1 MNFYEAQDDARKRTK
16 WLVLYFIL
24 AVVGVVAA
32 VYAVVGFAY
41 QAQGGSE
48 ITYRDQFGNVTRE
61 VTNGTWWDTGR
72 FLTVAAVTTGVILL
86 GNVFKSLQLAGGGAA
101 VARDVGARPV
111 DPHSTD
117 LDEKKLVNVV
127 EEMAIASGLPVP
139 QVWIM
144 DNEAGI
150 NAFAAGTEP
159 GNAVIG
165 VTRGCVQRL
174 TRGELQGVI
183 AHEFS
188 HILNGDMKLNMRL
201 IGWLFGI
208 MMLSMLG
215 RMIFHSLRYVRVR
228 GNSKDNN
235 GGLIIA
241 LLLAGVALMV
251 IGAVGVFFARMI
263 QAAISRQRE
272 YLADASAVEFTRD
285 PSGIAG
291 ALKKIGGQEF
301 GSSVSSAK
309 AAEASHMFFAD
320 GGMFSYGFATH
331 PPLDVRISTIEKDWD
346 GKFKNTELPPVAHQG
361 KPSSMSGASDA
372 RLSGF
377 AGGSVDSSS
386 KVKVDRQKWD
396 EIGDSSHQDVKV
408 GERIRSSISEEWI
421 AACHDRE
428 YAQALIFGLL
438 LAEDDALL
446 QGEVSFLNKSA
457 GKNAVEIALSWNQQL
472 RDVHSAE
479 KIALID
485 LCIPTLRRLTMPE
498 YERFIEITRWMIASD
513 GQVDI
518 FEFMLQKVLERHL
531 SAHFLHYGSVK
542 TRYTKISKVAD
553 EVNILLST
561 LAGIGAQNGEELV
574 TAYHTACNEL
584 TDIGERLSI
593 LPPEK
598 CGLSE
603 VEKALNKLEQASS
616 VIKGRVIHACGLAV
630 MNDGELEN
638 KEAEMLRAMADAI
651 GSSLPP
657 FVRRLEGKM
666 VRK

>member
-16 WLVLYFIL
+16 WLVLYFVL

-32 VYAVVGFAY
+32 VYTVVGFAY
-41 QAQGGSE
+41 QAQGVRE
-48 ITYRDQFGNVTRE
+48 ITLTDSTGEITRKMSSGE
-61 VTNGTWWDTGR
+61 WWDLGR
-72 FLTVAAVTTGVILL
+72 FLTVAAVTTGFILL
-86 GNVFKSLQLAGGGAA
+86 GNLFKSLQLAGGGAA
-101 VARDVGARPV
+101 VVRDVGARPV
-111 DPHSTD
+111 DPHTID
-117 LDEKKLVNVV
+117 LDEKKLINVV

-144 DNEAGI
+144 DDEPGI

-208 MMLSMLG
+208 MMLAMLG
-215 RMIFHSLRYVRVR
+215 RMLFHSLRFVRVR

-241 LLLAGVALMV
+241 LLLAGVALIV
-251 IGAVGVFFARMI
+251 IGSVGVFFARMI

-291 ALKKIGGQEF
+291 ALKKIGGQQY
-301 GSSVSSAK
+301 GSKVNSAK
-309 AAEASHMFFAD
+309 AGEASHMFFAD
-320 GGMFSYGFATH
+320 GGMFSYGFDTH
-331 PPLDVRISTIEKDWD
+331 PPLDVRISSIEESWD

-361 KPSSMSGASDA
+361 RPSVVSDT

-377 AGGSVDSSS
+377 AGGGPEASGAVADHQTRVEVS
-386 KVKVDRQKWD
+386 REEWD
-396 EIGDSSHQDVKV
+396 EVGDSSHQDVGV
-408 GERIRSSISEEWI
+408 GKRILDSISQEWI
-421 AACHDRE
+421 DACHDRE

-438 LAEDDALL
+438 LAEDDDLQ

-457 GKNAVEIALSWNQQL
+457 GEYAVEIALRWQSEL
-472 RDVHSAE
+472 RDVHSSE
-479 KIALID
+479 KIALVD
-485 LCIPTLRRLTMPE
+485 LCIPTLRRLTIPE

-513 GQVDI
+513 GEVDI

-531 SAHFLHYGSVK
+531 SAHFLHHGSARV
-542 TRYTKISKVAD
+542 RFTKISKLSD

-561 LAGIGAQNGEELV
+561 MAGIGAGDGEELV
-574 TAYHTACNEL
+574 TAYGSASNSIEGL
-584 TDIGERLSI
+584 GERISI
-593 LPPEK
+593 LPPER
-598 CGLSE
+598 CGLAE
-603 VEKALNKLEQASS
+603 VDKALDKLEQSS
-616 VIKGRVIHACGLAV
+616 PVIKREVIHACGLAV
-630 MNDGELEN
+630 MSDGVLES
-638 KEAEMLRAMADAI
+638 KEAEMLRAVADAI
-651 GSSLPP
+651 GGSLPP
-657 FVRRLEGKM
+657 FVRK
-666 VRK
+666 

>member
-24 AVVGVVAA
+24 AVIGVIAA

-41 QAQGGSE
+41 MSQGGSE
-48 ITYRDQFGNVTRE
+48 VVYRDQYGMQTRE
-61 VTNGTWWDTGR
+61 VTPGTWWDLGR

-111 DPHSTD
+111 DPRTTD

-144 DNEAGI
+144 DEEAGI

-215 RMIFHSLRYVRVR
+215 KMLFHSLRFMRVR
-228 GNSKDNN
+228 GNGKDNN

-241 LLLAGVALMV
+241 LLLAGVALIV
-251 IGAVGVFFARMI
+251 IGSVGVFFARMI

-301 GSSVSSAK
+301 GSDISNAK
-309 AAEASHMFFAD
+309 ASEASHMFFAD

-331 PPLDVRISTIEKDWD
+331 PPLDVRISSIEKDWD
-346 GKFKNTELPPVAHQG
+346 GKFKATGLPPVAHQG
-361 KPSSMSGASDA
+361 GSSNGSSRSQAHDA

-377 AGGSVDSSS
+377 SGGSSSSQS
-386 KVKVDRQKWD
+386 KVKVDRKDWD
-396 EIGDSSHQDVKV
+396 DIGASSHQDVKL
-408 GERIRSSISEEWI
+408 GQQIRDAISDDWI

-438 LAEDDALL
+438 LAEDDELL
-446 QGEVSFLNKSA
+446 QGEVSFLSKSA
-457 GKNAVEIALSWNQQL
+457 GKNAVELALSWNQEL
-472 RDVHSAE
+472 REVHSSE
-479 KIALID
+479 KIALLD

-513 GQVDI
+513 GEVDI

-531 SAHFLHYGSVK
+531 SAHFLHYGGVK
-542 TRYTKISKVAD
+542 TRYTKLNKVSD
-553 EVNILLST
+553 EVNVLLST
-561 LAGIGAQNGEELV
+561 MAGIGAGNGEELA
-574 TAYHTACNEL
+574 TAYGAASDVLAEF
-584 TDIGERLSI
+584 GEKLSI
-593 LPPEK
+593 LPPER
-598 CGLSE
+598 CGLQE
-603 VEKALNKLEQASS
+603 VDKALDKLEQASPM
-616 VIKGRVIHACGLAV
+616 IKKQVLHACGLAV
-630 MNDGELEN
+630 MHDGELES
-638 KEAEMLRAMADAI
+638 KEAEMLRAVADAI

-657 FVRRLEGKM
+657 FVRK
-666 VRK
+666 

>member
-16 WLVLYFIL
+16 WLVLYFII

-32 VYAVVGFAY
+32 VYTVVGFAY
-41 QAQGGSE
+41 MSQGGSE
-48 ITYRDQFGNVTRE
+48 VIYRDQYGMQTRE
-61 VTNGTWWDTGR
+61 VTPGTWWDLGR
-72 FLTVAAVTTGVILL
+72 FLTVAVVTTGVILI

-111 DPHSTD
+111 DPHTTD

-144 DNEAGI
+144 DEEAGI

-174 TRGELQGVI
+174 NRGELQGVI

-215 RMIFHSLRYVRVR
+215 KMLFHSLRFMRVR
-228 GNSKDNN
+228 GNGKDNN

-241 LLLAGVALMV
+241 LLLAGVALIV
-251 IGAVGVFFARMI
+251 IGSIGIFFARMI

-291 ALKKIGGQEF
+291 ALKKIGGQQY
-301 GSSVSSAK
+301 GSDISNAK
-309 AAEASHMFFAD
+309 AGEASHMFFAD
-320 GGMFSYGFATH
+320 GGMFSYGFETH
-331 PPLDVRISTIEKDWD
+331 PPLDVRISSIEKDWD
-346 GKFKNTELPPVAHQG
+346 GEFKDTELPPVAHQG
-361 KPSSMSGASDA
+361 GPSNSSNSGQTNDS

-377 AGGSVDSSS
+377 AGGNASSQS
-386 KVKVDRQKWD
+386 KVKVDRKEWD
-396 EIGDSSHQDVKV
+396 DIGDSSHQDVKV
-408 GERIRSSISEEWI
+408 GQQIRDAISDDWI

-438 LAEDDALL
+438 LAEDDELL
-446 QGEVSFLNKSA
+446 QGEVSFLNKTA
-457 GKNAVEIALSWNQQL
+457 GENAVELALSWNKEL
-472 RDVHSAE
+472 REVHSSE
-479 KIALID
+479 KIALLD

-513 GQVDI
+513 GEVDI

-531 SAHFLHYGSVK
+531 SAHFLHYGGVK
-542 TRYTKISKVAD
+542 TRYNKLSKLSD
-553 EVNILLST
+553 EVNVLLST
-561 LAGIGAQNGEELV
+561 MAGIGAGNDEELE
-574 TAYHTACNEL
+574 TAYGAASSAL
-584 TDIGERLSI
+584 ADLGEKLSI
-593 LPPEK
+593 LPPER
-598 CGLSE
+598 CGLHE
-603 VEKALNKLEQASS
+603 VDKALDKLEQASPM
-616 VIKGRVIHACGLAV
+616 IKKQVLHACGLAV
-630 MNDGELEN
+630 MHDGELES
-638 KEAEMLRAMADAI
+638 KEAEMLRAVADAI

-657 FVRRLEGKM
+657 FVRK
-666 VRK
+666 

>member
-24 AVVGVVAA
+24 AVIGVVIA
-32 VYAVVGFAY
+32 VYTVIGFAY
-41 QAQGGSE
+41 VSQGGGE
-48 ITYRDQFGNVTRE
+48 VTHRDQFGNVTRQ
-61 VTNGTWWDTGR
+61 VTSGAWWDLGR
-72 FLTVAAVTTGVILL
+72 FLTVAAMTTGVILL

-111 DPHSTD
+111 DPHTTD
-117 LDEKKLVNVV
+117 LDEKKIINVV

-144 DNEAGI
+144 DDESGI

-208 MMLSMLG
+208 MMISMLG
-215 RMIFHSLRYVRVR
+215 RMLFHSLRFVRVR

-235 GGLIIA
+235 GGLVIA
-241 LLLAGVALMV
+241 LLLAGVALLI
-251 IGAVGVFFARMI
+251 IGSVGVFFARMI

-301 GSSVSSAK
+301 GSEINNAQ
-309 AAEASHMFFAD
+309 AGEASHMFFAD

-331 PPLDVRISTIEKDWD
+331 PPLDVRISTIDKSWD
-346 GKFKNTELPPVAHQG
+346 GKFKTTDLPPVAHQG
-361 KPSSMSGASDA
+361 RATSGSRVGSDA
-372 RLSGF
+372 RLSGL
-377 AGGSVDSSS
+377 AGGGSGNQGKF
-386 KVKVDRQKWD
+386 KVERKDWD
-396 EIGDSSHQDVKV
+396 AIGDSSHQDVNV
-408 GERIRSSISEEWI
+408 GQQIRDAISDDWI

-428 YAQALIFGLL
+428 HAQALVFGLL
-438 LAEDDALL
+438 LAEDDELL
-446 QGEVSFLNKSA
+446 QGEVSFLKKSA
-457 GKNAVEIALSWNQQL
+457 GANAVELALSWNKEV
-472 RDVHSAE
+472 REAHSSE
-479 KIALID
+479 KIALLDI
-485 LCIPTLRRLTMPE
+485 CIPTLRRLTMPE
-498 YERFIEITRWMIASD
+498 YQRFIEITRWMIASD
-513 GQVDI
+513 GEVDI

-531 SAHFLHYGSVK
+531 SSHFSNTGGVK
-542 TRYTKISKVAD
+542 TRYTKISKLSD
-553 EVNILLST
+553 EVNVLLST
-561 LAGIGAQNGEELV
+561 MAGIGAANNEALVKAYGAASQAMAELGE
-574 TAYHTACNEL
+574 N
-584 TDIGERLSI
+584 LSI

-598 CGLSE
+598 CGLQQ
-603 VEKALNKLEQASS
+603 VDKALDKLEEASPI
-616 VIKGRVIHACGLAV
+616 IKKQVLHACGLAV
-630 MNDGELEN
+630 MHDGELEN
-638 KEAEMLRAMADAI
+638 REAEMLRAVADAI

-657 FVRRLEGKM
+657 FVRR
-666 VRK
+666 

>member
-41 QAQGGSE
+41 QVQGGSE
-48 ITYRDQFGNVTRE
+48 VIYRDQFGNITRDVRSGE
-61 VTNGTWWDTGR
+61 WWDLGR
-72 FLTVAAVTTGVILL
+72 FLTVSVVTVGVILL

-111 DPHSTD
+111 DPLTRD
-117 LDEKKLVNVV
+117 LDEKKLVNIV
-127 EEMAIASGLPVP
+127 EEMAIASGMPVP

-144 DNEAGI
+144 DEEVGI

-174 TRGELQGVI
+174 TRGELQGVV

-208 MMLSMLG
+208 MMLAMLG
-215 RMIFHSLRYVRVR
+215 RMLFHSLRFVRVR
-228 GNSKDNN
+228 NNSKDNSA
-235 GGLIIA
+235 GLIIA

-251 IGAVGVFFARMI
+251 IGSIGVFFARMI

-285 PSGIAG
+285 PSGISG
-291 ALKKIGGQEF
+291 ALKKIGGQQY
-301 GSSVSSAK
+301 GSKVNSAK
-309 AAEASHMFFAD
+309 AGEASHMFFAD
-320 GGMFSYGFATH
+320 GGMFSFGFDTH
-331 PPLDVRISTIEKDWD
+331 PPLDVRISAIEKSWD
-346 GKFKNTELPPVAHQG
+346 GKFKNTELPPVARRGRPERG
-361 KPSSMSGASDA
+361 KIDASQIADARMSGFSN
-372 RLSGF
+372 
-377 AGGSVDSSS
+377 SSS
-386 KVKVDRQKWD
+386 EIRVNRTDWD
-396 EIGDSSHQDVKV
+396 DIGNTSHNDVHV
-408 GERIRSSISEEWI
+408 GKQILESISEEWI
-421 AACHDRE
+421 EACHDRE
-428 YAQALIFGLL
+428 YAQALVFGLL
-438 LAEDDALL
+438 LAEDDELQ

-457 GKNAVEIALSWNQQL
+457 GKYAVELAIGWNQKL
-472 RDVHSAE
+472 RNIHSTE

-513 GQVDI
+513 GEVDI

-531 SAHFLHYGSVK
+531 SAHFLHHNTAK
-542 TRYTKISKVAD
+542 TRYSNVRKLVD
-553 EVNILLST
+553 EINILIST
-561 LAGIGAQNGEELV
+561 MAGIGAENGDELV
-574 TAYHTACNEL
+574 RAYSAASEYL
-584 TDIGERLSI
+584 SKMGEAVTI
-593 LPPEK
+593 LPPER
-598 CGLSE
+598 CGLVE
-603 VEKALNKLEQASS
+603 VDKALDKIEQASPL
-616 VIKGRVIHACGLAV
+616 IKKEVLHSCGLAV
-630 MNDGELEN
+630 MNDGVMEN
-638 KEAEMLRAMADAI
+638 KEAEMLRAVADAI

-657 FVRRLEGKM
+657 FVQR
-666 VRK
+666 

>member
-32 VYAVVGFAY
+32 VYTVVGFAY
-41 QAQGGSE
+41 QVQGGTE
-48 ITYRDQFGNVTRE
+48 VTYRDQFGNVTRD
-61 VTNGTWWDTGR
+61 VTRGEWWDLGR
-72 FLTVAAVTTGVILL
+72 FLTVAGVTTGVILL
-86 GNVFKSLQLAGGGAA
+86 GNLFKSMQLAGGGAA

-111 DPHSTD
+111 DPHTTD
-117 LDEKKLVNVV
+117 LDEKRLVNVV

-144 DNEAGI
+144 DDEAGI

-208 MMLSMLG
+208 MMLALLG
-215 RMIFHSLRYVRVR
+215 RMLFHSLRFVRVR

-241 LLLAGVALMV
+241 LLLSGVALIV
-251 IGAVGVFFARMI
+251 IGSIGVFFARMI

-291 ALKKIGGQEF
+291 ALKKIGGQQY
-301 GSSVSSAK
+301 GSEINNAK
-309 AAEASHMFFAD
+309 AGEASHMFFAD
-320 GGMFSYGFATH
+320 GGMFSYGFDTH
-331 PPLDVRISTIEKDWD
+331 PPLDVRIATIEKDWD
-346 GKFKNTELPPVAHQG
+346 GEFKNTELPPVAHQG
-361 KPSSMSGASDA
+361 RPGNRSRGGDA

-377 AGGSVDSSS
+377 ATSGGASEGRAHNGTQ
-386 KVKVDRQKWD
+386 VKVDRQEWD
-396 EIGDSSHQDVKV
+396 DIGDSAHQDVGV
-408 GERIRSSISEEWI
+408 GKQILDSISDEWI
-421 AACHDRE
+421 EACHDRE
-428 YAQALIFGLL
+428 YAQALVFGLL
-438 LAEDDALL
+438 LAEDDELQ

-457 GKNAVEIALSWNQQL
+457 GKHAVELALNWNQAL
-472 RDVHSAE
+472 RDVHSSE

-513 GQVDI
+513 GEVDI

-542 TRYTKISKVAD
+542 TRFTKISKLST
-553 EVNILLST
+553 EVNVLLST
-561 LAGIGAQNGEELV
+561 MAGIGAENGEELV
-574 TAYHTACNEL
+574 TAYGAACGAIS
-584 TDIGERLSI
+584 DVGERLTI
-593 LPPEK
+593 LPPER
-598 CGLSE
+598 CGLAE
-603 VEKALNKLEQASS
+603 VDKALDKLEQASP
-616 VIKGRVIHACGLAV
+616 VIKKQVIHACGLSV
-630 MNDGELEN
+630 MHDGVLES
-638 KEAEMLRAMADAI
+638 KEAEMLRAVADAI

-657 FVRRLEGKM
+657 FVRH
-666 VRK
+666 